1 MRRVGVLSFIFIF
14 LFVSALPVFADEID
28 QLKGEIQQLMKRLDD
43 LEKKQKESSTKA
55 AEAEKKVEEVAKKT
69 EKIEKKSLK
78 DRIDWGG
85 EIRFRMVTENATTD
99 RNFYGVGQTSS
110 NREWQD
116 KTSFPLRI
124 RLNAHAEA
132 VQDWL
137 DVYARLTMNKRWGAW
152 DSKATDPFN
161 RPNSFEASAGH
172 DMDARF
178 EQAYMT
184 LKLPWINS
192 MWYVGRL
199 PGEDG
204 APQRSARSIFPR
216 PFIDSE
222 IDGTLIAWTAP
233 DTGLD
238 KVSLP
243 WASTRLWGTQ
253 SEPGK
258 APTLKSYEAKVKD
271 RTGILFG
278 YLKYDEEKL
287 QLEQDEDTK
296 ADADAYLAQ
305 VQVKVG
311 KDTEVIM
318 SGLYMEDWHM
328 PNTSGL
334 SYVPDLRTDYYLG
347 GAYVDTQ
354 LLGFML
360 YGAYYY
366 SHFKIPDHSF
376 KPGGTG
382 DTVDVDGK
390 GYPGHLWFAGFN
402 TGDLIHPN
410 HQLTVEFADGSDGW
424 INPFNYRGFRRK
436 GTMSSPA
443 GNYFYD
449 PSGKGTVG
457 FYPFNAQVWDIYYDY
472 YLKSNLRFRLGYMDF
487 MYTKHDKDDGEDF
500 AVLGSSKYQHDY
512 YPYFEVNV
520 SF

>member
-192 MWYVGRL
+192 MWYVVCL
-199 PGEDG
+199 Y
-204 APQRSARSIFPR
+204 
-216 PFIDSE
+216 FI
-222 IDGTLIAWTAP
+222 
-233 DTGLD
+233 
-238 KVSLP
+238 
-243 WASTRLWGTQ
+243 
-253 SEPGK
+253 
-258 APTLKSYEAKVKD
+258 
-271 RTGILFG
+271 
-278 YLKYDEEKL
+278 
-287 QLEQDEDTK
+287 
-296 ADADAYLAQ
+296 
-305 VQVKVG
+305 
-311 KDTEVIM
+311 
-318 SGLYMEDWHM
+318 
-328 PNTSGL
+328 
-334 SYVPDLRTDYYLG
+334 
-347 GAYVDTQ
+347 
-354 LLGFML
+354 
-360 YGAYYY
+360 
-366 SHFKIPDHSF
+366 
-376 KPGGTG
+376 
-382 DTVDVDGK
+382 
-390 GYPGHLWFAGFN
+390 
-402 TGDLIHPN
+402 
-410 HQLTVEFADGSDGW
+410 
-424 INPFNYRGFRRK
+424 
-436 GTMSSPA
+436 
-443 GNYFYD
+443 
-449 PSGKGTVG
+449 
-457 FYPFNAQVWDIYYDY
+457 
-472 YLKSNLRFRLGYMDF
+472 
-487 MYTKHDKDDGEDF
+487 
-500 AVLGSSKYQHDY
+500 
-512 YPYFEVNV
+512 
-520 SF
+520 